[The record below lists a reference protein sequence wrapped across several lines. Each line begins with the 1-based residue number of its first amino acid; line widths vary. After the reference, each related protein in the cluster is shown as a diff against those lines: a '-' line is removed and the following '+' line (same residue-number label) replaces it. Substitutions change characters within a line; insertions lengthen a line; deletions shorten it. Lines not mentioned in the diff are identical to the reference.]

1 MSLADKLANL
11 EPTVNRARCGVCALL
26 ETLDQ
31 KERKLLIDLMSI
43 PVGSRTRITD
53 RQLSEVLRSEG
64 YEVSSNSIY
73 RHRQN
78 HLENQ

>member
-11 EPTVNRARCGVCALL
+11 EPKINRARCGVCMLL
-26 ETLDQ
+26 EKLDD
-31 KERKLLIDLMSI
+31 KERKLLLDIMAI
-43 PVGSRTRITD
+43 PVGSPTRITD

-78 HLENQ
+78 HLEN